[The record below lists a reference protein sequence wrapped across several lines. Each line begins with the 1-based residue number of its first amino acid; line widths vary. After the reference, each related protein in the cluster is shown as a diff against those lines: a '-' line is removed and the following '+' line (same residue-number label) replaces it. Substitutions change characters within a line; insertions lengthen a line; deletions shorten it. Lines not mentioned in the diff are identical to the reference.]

1 MTQYHYQVGG
11 SLPQDAPT
19 YVTRQ
24 ADKDLYAGLKAGDFC
39 YVLNSR
45 QMGKSSLRVQVMRRL
60 QSEGVACAVI
70 DITSIGTADIT
81 LEQWYAGVIDTLIGS
96 FNLYTTFD
104 LETWWIENNL
114 ISPVQK
120 LSKFLDTILLEAIT
134 TDIVIFIDEIDS
146 ILSLPFHTDDF
157 FAVIRDCYN
166 RRADKP
172 VYNRLTFAIL
182 GVSTPSDL
190 IQDKRRTPFN
200 IGKAIDLTGFEPQE
214 TEPLARGFKDFCDPQ
229 AMMAAVLYWTG
240 GQPFLTQKVCKL
252 VLQAAQ
258 SLLEHKD
265 QASEKC
271 KEPHPYAAM
280 SSLSAVPNPSNF
292 VSCVVRQRVIENWE
306 AQDEPEHLR
315 TIRDRI
321 MRSGEQRTGRLLG
334 LCQQIVQ
341 SPDGIPADDSP
352 EQTELRL
359 TGLVVK
365 RDGRLRIYNRI
376 YAEVFQEEWC
386 NKLLAKLR
394 PYAETLDAWVESNR
408 EDESR
413 LLRGQALRY
422 AQAWAAGKSLSDV
435 DYQFLAASQELE
447 QQYVQKRLEVEAE
460 AKKILEV
467 ANHKAKRQ
475 IQIGSVVLGVTL
487 VGAVI
492 SGVLAGLNTK
502 KLQLAQEGTR
512 LERAGNADIARFE
525 FDRVGA
531 LSAALKDG
539 QDLKLLVEKNNL
551 QKLQQYPA
559 ASPVLALQTI
569 LNKMWQQKL
578 LLQHQGSFNNAS
590 LSPNGQYIVTTS
602 SDNTAQVWD
611 LSGRLIASLRGHQG
625 IVWKANF
632 SPDGKRI
639 VTASFDKTAKVWDLS
654 GKLLTTFKG
663 HTGTVWSANFSSDGK
678 RIITTSS
685 DKTARIW
692 DLAGKQLTIF
702 KGHTGIVCNASF
714 SLDGQSIITAGSDQT
729 IREWDL
735 EGKQQN
741 SLSGDQGLVC
751 SANFSPDGQKILTIL
766 SPQTVLVSEL
776 SGSVSELS
784 VKQIAILRGHEGTI
798 YSANFSPDGQHIV
811 TTASDHTARVWDL
824 TGREIAIL
832 QGHQDSVYSGSFSPD
847 GQRILTAS
855 SDGTVRMWSGQQFV
869 KQETQDPKRK
879 QQEISSSDRKLTV
892 TLNDDKT
899 TSISDLS
906 GKKIATLKG
915 HLGKVNNATLSP
927 DGQKIVTASD
937 DNTARIWDL
946 SGQEI
951 ATMWH
956 QDKVNSASFSPDGQK
971 IVTAAD
977 DNTVRIW
984 DLLGRE
990 IATLWYQDR
999 VKSAN
1004 FTQDGQKVVTA
1015 SDDDTKKI
1023 WEIKNLK
1030 QLIVQGC
1037 DWLHNY
1043 LAYTPNLG
1051 ESYSI
1056 DPRKVID
1063 RGLAI
1068 SQETRKI
1075 CGIASAPAPST
1086 SPATTPPFPTPSK
1099 PVIVI
1104 DPGHGIVPDT
1114 GNSGFLQEDDLVL
1127 AISKKIAEILER
1139 NDIQVVLTRDA
1150 NNISISD
1157 VNSVSPS
1164 LRYRVNM
1171 AKQVDAS
1178 LFISVHANVFN
1189 GKYKGLETFYASD
1202 RNKHLAEVVH
1212 NYIFQSVND
1221 WFNRGIKSGQGLY
1234 VLKNNSVPAILIE
1247 TGFIDN
1253 PEDAARLR
1261 TPEYQDKMAE
1271 AIAQGILKYLEK
1283 K

>member
-1 MTQYHYQVGG
+1 MSQYHYQVGG

-24 ADKDLYAGLKAGDFC
+24 ADKELYASLKSGDFC

-45 QMGKSSLRVQVMRRL
+45 QMGKSSLRVQVMQRL
-60 QSEGVACAVI
+60 QSERVACAVI

-81 LEQWYAGVIDTLIGS
+81 PEQWYAGVIDTLIGS
-96 FNLYTTFD
+96 FSLYTTFD
-104 LETWWIENNL
+104 LETWWTENNL

-120 LSKFLDTILLEAIT
+120 LSKFFETILLEAIT

-172 VYNRLTFAIL
+172 IYNRLTFAIL

-190 IQDKRRTPFN
+190 IQDRRRTPFN
-200 IGKAIDLTGFEPQE
+200 IGRAIDLTGFEPQE
-214 TEPLARGFKDFCDPQ
+214 TEPLARGFEDFCDPQ
-229 AMMAAVLYWTG
+229 AMMLAVLYWTG

-252 VLQAAQ
+252 VLQAA
-258 SLLEHKD
+258 KD
-265 QASEKC
+265 LSEQKHQESESEKC
-271 KEPHPYAAM
+271 KEPRPHAAM

-292 VSCVVRQRVIENWE
+292 VSCVVRQRIIENWE

-365 RDGRLRIYNRI
+365 RDGKLRIYNRI
-376 YAEVFQEEWC
+376 YAEVFQQEWC

-394 PYAETLDAWVESNR
+394 PYANILDAWVESDR

-413 LLRGQALRY
+413 LLRGQALRD
-422 AQAWAAGKSLSDV
+422 AQTWAAGKSLSDV

-447 QQYVQKRLEVEAE
+447 QRDVQKRLEAEAE
-460 AKKILEV
+460 AKKILEI
-467 ANHKAKRQ
+467 ANRKANQR
-475 IQIGSVVLGVTL
+475 IRIGSVVLGITL
-487 VGAVI
+487 IGAVI

-512 LERAGNADIARFE
+512 LERSGNTDIARFE

-531 LSAALKDG
+531 LSAALIDG
-539 QDLKLLVEKNNL
+539 QDLKQLVEKNNL

-569 LNKMWQQKL
+569 LDKMWQQKL
-578 LLQHQGSFNNAS
+578 LLQHQGSFNSAS
-590 LSPNGQYIVTTS
+590 LSPNGQYIVTTA

-611 LSGRLIASLRGHQG
+611 LSGQLITRLQGHQG
-625 IVWKANF
+625 IVWRANF
-632 SPDGKRI
+632 SRDGKRI
-639 VTASFDKTAKVWDLS
+639 VTASFDKTARVWDLS
-654 GKLLTTFKG
+654 GRLLTTLKG
-663 HTGTVWSANFSSDGK
+663 HTDNIWSAKFSSDGQ
-678 RIITTSS
+678 RILTTSS

-692 DLAGKQLTIF
+692 DLTGKQLTVF

-714 SLDGQSIITAGSDQT
+714 TSDGQSIITAGSDQT

-735 EGKQQN
+735 QGKLR
-741 SLSGDQGLVC
+741 SSFSGDQGLVC
-751 SANFSPDGQKILTIL
+751 SANFSPDGQKMLTIL
-766 SPQTVLVSEL
+766 SPQTVLISDL
-776 SGSVSELS
+776 SGR
-784 VKQIAILRGHEGTI
+784 QIAILRGHEGTI

-811 TTASDHTARVWDL
+811 TTASDNTARVWDL

-832 QGHQDSVYSGSFSPD
+832 QGHQDSVYGGSFSPD
-847 GQRILTAS
+847 GQTILTAS
-855 SDGTVRMWSGQQFV
+855 SDGTVKMWSQ
-869 KQETQDPKRK
+869 KQLVNKQTQDPKPE
-879 QQEISSSDRKLTV
+879 QQKIPSDRKLTV
-892 TLNDDKT
+892 KLNDDKT
-899 TSISDLS
+899 TSVSDLS

-915 HLGKVNNATLSP
+915 HLGKVNSAILSP
-927 DGQKIVTASD
+927 DGQKVVTAAD

-956 QDKVNSASFSPDGQK
+956 QDRVKSASFSPDGQK
-971 IVTAAD
+971 IVTASD

-990 IATLWYQDR
+990 IATLWHQDR

-1004 FTQDGQKVVTA
+1004 FTQDGQKIVTA
-1015 SDDDTKKI
+1015 FDDTNNTKKI
-1023 WEIKNLK
+1023 WEVKNLK
-1030 QLIVQGC
+1030 QLVTQGC

-1043 LAYTPNLG
+1043 LAYTANLG

-1056 DPRKVID
+1056 DASQAVSRGVVIP
-1063 RGLAI
+1063 
-1068 SQETRKI
+1068 QEARQI
-1075 CGIASAPAPST
+1075 CGIGAVALPST
-1086 SPATTPPFPTPSK
+1086 SPTTTPTYPTPGK

-1104 DPGHGIVPDT
+1104 DPGHGVPPDT
-1114 GNSGFLQEDDLVL
+1114 GASGFLQEDDLVL
-1127 AISKKIAEILER
+1127 AISKKIAGILER
-1139 NDIQVVLTRDA
+1139 NDIQVILTRNAD
-1150 NNISISD
+1150 NISISD
-1157 VNSVSPS
+1157 VNSVSSS
-1164 LRYRVNM
+1164 LRYRVNV
-1171 AKQVDAS
+1171 AKQVGGS
-1178 LFISVHANVFN
+1178 LFISVHASAFN
-1189 GKYKGLETFYASD
+1189 GKANGLETYYSSD
-1202 RNKHLAEVVH
+1202 RSKRLAEVIH
-1212 NYIFQSVND
+1212 SHIFQSVND
-1221 WFNRGIKSGQGLY
+1221 WFNRGVKSGQHFY
-1234 VLKNNSVPAILIE
+1234 VLKNNSVPAIQIQ

-1253 PEDAARLR
+1253 PKDAALLR

-1271 AIAQGILKYLEK
+1271 AIAQGILKYLQK